1 MILLNNLHTIDA
13 VASESTVDFY
23 LRLYWYDNRLSTP
36 QFWKQVESTDSE
48 DESEPTGFHKRKFS
62 FQR

>member
-36 QFWKQVESTDSE
+36 QFWKQVE
-48 DESEPTGFHKRKFS
+48 DEIEPTGFQERKFS